1 MLESIEHLAHSIQQ
15 TTRWGHHNQAPT
27 EEHFTQ
33 IMQAALNMP
42 RFCST
47 GNDLGWDHKG
57 LVLWAPHRSDQF
69 DGFRDVV
76 LSATKCNLDWNFK
89 HLKATLVFMLTPSE
103 PCPQSALAVMD
114 HKNYQKDLAERQ
126 VYWSQALSRA
136 KEHHAGYSMGN
147 RGDQFTVPDW
157 LCQYLMTATLALSAS
172 ALQARQL
179 GYHVQFLNLQR
190 VSIPMLT
197 HFGDVCNGRP
207 YMPFVA
213 MNVGTHADQRHM
225 SLRRNRT
232 YGKVTHTDHTWFA
245 ENGMADDPQQPV
257 GTEWSD
263 ELISTTQNQFEHRHN
278 YYRKL
283 AQQQS
288 KKGG

>member
-1 MLESIEHLAHSIQQ
+1 MSTIADLAHNIQQ
-15 TTRWGHHNQAPT
+15 VTQWGHHNQAPT

-42 RFCST
+42 KCCST
-47 GNDLGWDHKG
+47 GEDLGWDHRG
-57 LVLWAPHRSDQF
+57 LVLWAPHRSNKF
-69 DGFRDVV
+69 DDFRDVV
-76 LSATKCNLDWNFK
+76 MKETKCNLDYDFK
-89 HLKATLVFMLTPSE
+89 NLKATLVFMLTPSK
-103 PCPQSALAVMD
+103 PCPEEPQAVMD
-114 HKNYQKDLAERQ
+114 HQNHQKNLSERQ
-126 VYWSQALSRA
+126 AYWSQALSRA
-136 KEHHAGYSMGN
+136 QEDYGGYSMGN
-147 RGDQFTVPDW
+147 PVPAW

-197 HFGDVCNGRP
+197 HFADVCNGRP

-213 MNVGTHADQRHM
+213 LNVGTHADQRHM

-245 ENGMADDPQQPV
+245 EGSVADDPQQPV
-257 GTEWSD
+257 GTKWSD
-263 ELISTTQNQFEHRHN
+263 ELISTKQNQLNHQHN

-283 AQQQS
+283 AQHHS
-288 KKGG
+288 KYGR

>member
-1 MLESIEHLAHSIQQ
+1 MSTIADLAHNIQQ
-15 TTRWGHHNQAPT
+15 VTRWGHHNQAPT

-42 RFCST
+42 KSAPT

-57 LVLWAPHRSDQF
+57 LVLWAPHRSDEF
-69 DGFRDVV
+69 DSFRDVV
-76 LSATKCNLDWNFK
+76 MSATKCNLDWDFK

-103 PCPQSALAVMD
+103 PCPHTPLVVMD
-114 HKNYQKDLAERQ
+114 HQNHQKHLAERQ
-126 VYWSQALSRA
+126 AYWSQALARTQ
-136 KEHHAGYSMGN
+136 EHHDGHSIGYTM
-147 RGDQFTVPDW
+147 PDW
-157 LCQYLMTATLALSAS
+157 LCQYVMNATMALSAS

-179 GYHVQFLNLQR
+179 GYHVQFLSLQR

-197 HFGDVCNGRP
+197 HFADVCNGRP

-213 MNVGTHADQRHM
+213 LNVGTHADERHM

-232 YGKVTHTDHTWFA
+232 YGKVSHSDHIWFA
-245 ENGMADDPQQPV
+245 EGGVVDDPQQPV

-263 ELISTTQNQFEHRHN
+263 ELISTRQNQFDYQHN
-278 YYRKL
+278 VHRKL
-283 AQQQS
+283 AQQHLR
-288 KKGG
+288 KGE